1 MLCHVSLTRNFAFA
15 DMILPCSNRHGAA
28 PPSGEVPTWVAPGE
42 WAFPTH
48 ILLPISPRSLAR
60 RNMLRESRVPD
71 GPCAGFTPHGHVPRP
86 RALIRHSCTGRC
98 GAFARRSWCG
108 RITTTAPPLRRA
120 RRRRGHG
127 GSQKGGYQG
136 GCCATDGP
144 HGATAVLRRARW
156 GVRAAIALRTRSAC
170 AAAAT
175 PHGVATMETA
185 TLRGGARG
193 GSEAQRSTDASTRQ
207 ICAGRQ
213 GVRVPQSH
221 HETRCADRAPATEA
235 VVAVAAWWWRGG
247 GRGGHGDRGVCLP
260 WSLDPL

>member
-1 MLCHVSLTRNFAFA
+1 
-15 DMILPCSNRHGAA
+15 
-28 PPSGEVPTWVAPGE
+28 
-42 WAFPTH
+42 
-48 ILLPISPRSLAR
+48 
-60 RNMLRESRVPD
+60 MLRESRVPD

-86 RALIRHSCTGRC
+86 RALIRHSCAGRC

-221 HETRCADRAPATEA
+221 HETRCADRTPATEA

-247 GRGGHGDRGVCLP
+247 GRGGHGDTGYAYRGAWTLCERVTVGGER
-260 WSLDPL
+260 DPLHVRPAAESVPATPISNIGVAGTLFARVTVGGERDPLHVRPAAEG